1 MCRSSSGSREER
13 SRLGLPKLSFH
24 SFPKEGTA
32 VANKWIAKI
41 RRDPGSRFVI
51 NKHTKVC
58 SSHFTTSDFVAT
70 ALDYPAARCRLKPNA
85 VPSIFPWTTEVY
97 HRKSIQR
104 HEYKSN
110 NEAVSDICV
119 AEPSLQKSDDCSGDE
134 ENCEKDDCINL
145 EEMDTSCSQKSDI
158 QDLKIQIQLLQDSL
172 DEAKTT
178 ASKLLFRLENIKEK
192 DNLVKFCTG
201 FPDYTTLVI
210 FYEEILE
217 SDAKVMRQWDGK
229 RYSENYDEV
238 KYGRHSKLPL
248 LEQLFLTL
256 VRLRLGLFQQDLA
269 IRFGLSQSTVSRIP
283 TTWINLMYHCLKGIE

>member
-1 MCRSSSGSREER
+1 M
-13 SRLGLPKLSFH
+13 
-24 SFPKEGTA
+24 
-32 VANKWIAKI
+32 
-41 RRDPGSRFVI
+41 
-51 NKHTKVC
+51 
-58 SSHFTTSDFVAT
+58 
-70 ALDYPAARCRLKPNA
+70 DYPAARCRLKSNA

-97 HRKSIQR
+97 HRKSIQC

-158 QDLKIQIQLLQDSL
+158 QDLKLQIQLLQDSL

-192 DNLVKFCTG
+192 DNLVKFYTG
-201 FPDYTTLVI
+201 FPDYTKLVI

-217 SDAKVMRQWDGK
+217 SDAKVMRQWDSK

-238 KYGRHSKLPL
+238 KYGRNSKLPL

-256 VRLRLGLFQQDLA
+256 VRLRLGLFEQDLA
-269 IRFGLSQSTVSRIP
+269 IRFGLS
-283 TTWINLMYHCLKGIE
+283 